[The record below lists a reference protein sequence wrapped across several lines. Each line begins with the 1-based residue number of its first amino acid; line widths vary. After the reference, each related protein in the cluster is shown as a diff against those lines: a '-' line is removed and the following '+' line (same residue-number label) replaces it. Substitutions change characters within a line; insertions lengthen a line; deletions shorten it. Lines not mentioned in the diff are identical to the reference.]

1 MKFGCLTGP
10 ERNLCRSLYCSGIT
24 RGNSVSSL
32 YRVNIAN
39 GQTTLITNNV
49 GNKVINA
56 LGYNVLD
63 NYLYGYGTG
72 DRTINRIGPDG
83 SSQVIATLPAGVTG
97 IVAGDI
103 DINGQYWI
111 TAQGVNYYHID
122 LAPSSNTYGQI
133 IESGNTNL
141 ATGFN
146 IIDWV
151 ALAAA
156 PSVLYAVTSGSS
168 QTQTYLMRFDK
179 GTKQFTNLASYGSIA
194 GNTWGAGYSTTDG
207 NIYASDNVSGQIWQ
221 FPIDGSAPSLQAQ
234 GNPTSVNDEARC
246 AYNGAPITR

>member
-1 MKFGCLTGP
+1 MQLPNGQ
-10 ERNLCRSLYCSGIT
+10 
-24 RGNSVSSL
+24 SVSSL
-32 YRVNIAN
+32 YRVDIGT

-49 GNKVINA
+49 GNKVVNA

-63 NYLYGYGTG
+63 NYLYAYGTG

-111 TAQGVNYYHID
+111 TAQGQNYYRID
-122 LAPSSNTYGQI
+122 LAPGSATYAQI
-133 IESGNTNL
+133 IESGATNL
-141 ATGFN
+141 ATDFS

-156 PSVLYAVTSGSS
+156 PNVLYAVTSGFA

-179 GTKQFTNLASYGSIA
+179 TTKQFTNLASYGSIA
-194 GNTWGAGYSTTDG
+194 GNTWGAGYSTADG

-221 FPIDGSAPSLQAQ
+221 FPINGGTPSLQSQ
-234 GNPTSVNDEARC
+234 GNPTSVNDGARC
-246 AYNGAPITR
+246 AYNGSPINP